1 MRWKVISISL
11 FSLHKRTQMYGL
23 LKLTL
28 LLSIFTHTLSAFS
41 DDTNLTRKQI
51 NFSMVISG
59 GVSLGAYEA
68 GYNWAVIKMLT
79 KVKNN
84 SKLVEPNLKAV
95 AGASAGSINA
105 LLSAMYW
112 CQKETVP
119 LHNSIDDNLFYET
132 WVNLGIED
140 LVIRGKDPKNKNSLF
155 TRRGLEK
162 KGEKIIEH
170 LKKPIFQSGCEVP
183 LGVAVTK
190 VKPIVEKV
198 HGIKIKNQNF
208 SVPLAFKVRNGT
220 GIVANKTLPPSGD
233 FYISIPNIENDRQKL
248 VNLLFASGAF
258 PGAFQQ
264 VKLDYVYKDVKH
276 SNYFIDGGLYDNVPL
291 DLAIALDENAS
302 TFFFMDPSNMRKEK
316 EVDDIDEKEE
326 MPLGF
331 IGTNLLPVFSSFDIM
346 QSMKLYEAINQNFR
360 GDSNKSLVLSSR
372 FHPLTGK
379 YLGHFGAFLDENFR
393 SYDYY
398 VGVYDAIYHIAAA
411 FKRHDADKFS
421 KLPQID
427 IMNYLKSTLGIDEN
441 PEALAAYKLF
451 LGTEFH
457 GLQPKTTDRFS
468 AIYNAFNTSKNDS
481 TRYDNDEFK
490 LFLSKLDL
498 RYLETP
504 KKSFLRQ
511 AKKDIDN
518 WYKRPLRFIVN
529 RITSIEND
537 YAAMNDENA
546 AVATAT
552 SLSAWAGSTFIK
564 DKEGFQFLPLDVP
577 KDPGK
582 ENLRMALRALPG
594 EIATDLN
601 NGGMSLGYTA
611 LYYKEMDYIS
621 GFEAKASY
629 IVADKSTNF
638 LRVDVNAFNEDSDFL
653 KFGGGVSFFGD
664 MKGAFYK
671 RNTAYGLNTYVDIID
686 IFRLTYVYRY
696 GDNVDHNYLY
706 FGIENIPS
714 LIYWLNR

>member
-1 MRWKVISISL
+1 MYKFIKLSFL
-11 FSLHKRTQMYGL
+11 FSL
-23 LKLTL
+23 LTL
-28 LLSIFTHTLSAFS
+28 
-41 DDTNLTRKQI
+41 NLHAQLEDSNITREQI
-51 NFSMVISG
+51 NFSLIISG

-79 KVKNN
+79 KVKHDSN
-84 SKLVEPNLKAV
+84 LVEPNLKSV

-112 CQKETVP
+112 CQKDTVP

-140 LVIRGKDPKNKNSLF
+140 LVIPGKDPENKNSLF

-162 KGEKIIEH
+162 KGKKIIEH
-170 LKKPIFQSGCEVP
+170 LKKPIFIKGCEVP
-183 LGVAVTK
+183 LGVSVTK
-190 VKPIVEKV
+190 VKPIIEKV

-208 SVPLAFKVRNGT
+208 SVPLAFKEKNGQ
-220 GIVANKTLPPSGD
+220 GIVVNKELAPNGD
-233 FYISIPNIENDRQKL
+233 FYISIPGIEKERQKL

-264 VKLDYVYKDVKH
+264 VKLDYEYKGKRH

-291 DLAIALDENAS
+291 DLAIALDDNAS
-302 TFFFMDPSNMRKEK
+302 TFFFMDPSNMRKEIEK
-316 EVDDIDEKEE
+316 DDIDEKEE

-360 GDSNKSLVLSSR
+360 GNSNKQLVLSSR
-372 FHPLTGK
+372 YHPLTGK
-379 YLGHFGAFLDENFR
+379 YLGHFGAFLDQNFR
-393 SYDYY
+393 NYDYY
-398 VGVYDAIYHIAAA
+398 VGVYDAIFHIAAA
-411 FKRHDADKFS
+411 FKRHHEDKFAS
-421 KLPQID
+421 LSQID
-427 IMNYLKSTLGIDEN
+427 IMDYLKNTLGINKN

-451 LGTEFH
+451 LGTEFQH
-457 GLQPKTTDRFS
+457 LKPKTKDRFS
-468 AIYNAFNTSKNDS
+468 AIYNAFNTTKTDAM
-481 TRYDNDEFK
+481 RYNNDEFK
-490 LFLSKLDL
+490 NFLTKLDMH
-498 RYLETP
+498 YLKTN
-504 KKSFLRQ
+504 KKGFLAH

-518 WYKRPLRFIVN
+518 WYKRPLRFVVN

-537 YAAMNDENA
+537 YAEVDDEHIDL
-546 AVATAT
+546 ATLT
-552 SLSAWAGSTFIK
+552 NLSAWAGNSFIK
-564 DKEGFQFLPLDVP
+564 DKEGFHFLPLDVP

-582 ENLRMALRALPG
+582 GNLRTALRLLPG
-594 EIATDLN
+594 EVATDLN

-611 LYYKEMDYIS
+611 LYYKDMDYLS
-621 GFEAKASY
+621 GLEAKSSY
-629 IVADKSTNF
+629 VVADKTTNF
-638 LRVDVNAFNEDSDFL
+638 VRFDFNGFKETNDFM
-653 KFGGGVSFFGD
+653 KIGGGISLFGD
-664 MKGAFYK
+664 MEGKFYK
-671 RNTAYGLNTYVDIID
+671 QNSAYGLNTYVDIID
-686 IFRLTYVYRY
+686 IFRLTYIYRH

>member
-1 MRWKVISISL
+1 
-11 FSLHKRTQMYGL
+11 MYRL

-28 LLSIFTHTLSAFS
+28 LLSLFANTLYALS
-41 DDTNLTRKQI
+41 DDSKNTRKQI
-51 NFSMVISG
+51 DFSLIISG

-79 KVKNN
+79 KVRSNPKV
-84 SKLVEPNLKAV
+84 VEPSLKSV

-112 CQKETVP
+112 CQKDTVP

-140 LVIRGKDPKNKNSLF
+140 LIIRGKDATNKNSLF

-162 KGEKIIEH
+162 KGEKIISH
-170 LKKPIFQSGCEVP
+170 LKKPIFKKGCEVP

-190 VKPIVEKV
+190 VKPIIEKI

-208 SVPLAFKVRNGT
+208 SVPLAFKTKNGR
-220 GIVANKTLPPSGD
+220 GIVVNKTLPPSGD
-233 FYISIPNIENDRQKL
+233 FYLSIPGIEKDRQKL

-264 VKLDYVYKDVKH
+264 VKLDYAYKGKKH

-291 DLAIALDENAS
+291 DLAIALDQSAS
-302 TFFFMDPSNMRKEK
+302 TFFFMDPSNMRKET
-316 EVDDIDEKEE
+316 EIEDIDEKEE
-326 MPLGF
+326 LPLGF

-346 QSMKLYEAINQNFR
+346 QSMKLYESINQNFR
-360 GDSNKSLVLSSR
+360 GNSDKKLVLSSR

-379 YLGHFGAFLDENFR
+379 YLGHFGAFLDQNFR
-393 SYDYY
+393 NYDYY
-398 VGVYDAIYHIAAA
+398 VGIYDAIYHIAAA
-411 FKRHDADKFS
+411 FKREHTDKFS
-421 KLPQID
+421 ALSQVE
-427 IMNYLKSTLGIDEN
+427 IMNYLKTTLGIDKN

-457 GLQPKTTDRFS
+457 GLKPKTTDRFS

-490 LFLSKLDL
+490 IFLSKLDL
-498 RYLETP
+498 GYLKTP
-504 KKSFLRQ
+504 KKGFLYQ

-529 RITSIEND
+529 RVTSIEND
-537 YAAMNDENA
+537 YAEVDDEHT
-546 AVATAT
+546 AVATLT
-552 SLSAWAGSTFIK
+552 SLSAWAGSTFLK

-594 EIATDLN
+594 EIATDLS

-611 LYYKEMDYIS
+611 LYYADMDYIS
-621 GFEAKASY
+621 GFEGKASY
-629 IVADKSTNF
+629 VIADKTSNF
-638 LRVDVNAFNEDSDFL
+638 LRVDVSAFKEHSDFL
-653 KFGGGVSFFGD
+653 KFGAGVSFFGD
-664 MKGAFYK
+664 QEGAFYK
-671 RNTAYGLNTYVDIID
+671 QDSAYGLNTYVDIID
-686 IFRLTYVYRY
+686 IFRLSYVYRH
-696 GDNVDHNYLY
+696 GDNVDRNHLY

>member
-1 MRWKVISISL
+1 MKQVI
-11 FSLHKRTQMYGL
+11 TGL
-23 LKLTL
+23 LSKCLQKL
-28 LLSIFTHTLSAFS
+28 
-41 DDTNLTRKQI
+41 
-51 NFSMVISG
+51 
-59 GVSLGAYEA
+59 
-68 GYNWAVIKMLT
+68 
-79 KVKNN
+79 KNN
-84 SKLVEPNLKAV
+84 HELVEPNLKSV

-112 CQKETVP
+112 CQNDTVP

-140 LVIRGKDPKNKNSLF
+140 LIIKGKDPKNKNSLF

-162 KGEKIIEH
+162 KGEMIIEH
-170 LKKPIFQSGCEVP
+170 LKKPIFKNSCEVP

-198 HGIKIKNQNF
+198 HGVKIKNQNF
-208 SVPLAFKVRNGT
+208 SVPLVFKVKNGT
-220 GIVANKTLPPSGD
+220 GIVANKTLAPSSD
-233 FYISIPNIENDRQKL
+233 FYISIPNIENDRHKL

-264 VKLDYVYKDVKH
+264 VKLDYAYKGIKH

-291 DLAIALDENAS
+291 NLAIALDDNAS

-360 GDSNKSLVLSSR
+360 HDSNKSLVLSSR

-379 YLGHFGAFLDENFR
+379 FLGHFGAFLDENFR
-393 SYDYY
+393 IYDYH
-398 VGVYDAIYHIAAA
+398 VGVYDAIYHIASA
-411 FKRHDADKFS
+411 FKRHHGDMFS
-421 KLPQID
+421 DLPQVE
-427 IMNYLKSTLGIDEN
+427 IMNYLKSTLGIDKN

-451 LGTEFH
+451 LGAEFY
-457 GLQPKTTDRFS
+457 GFKPKTTDKFS
-468 AIYNAFNTSKNDS
+468 SIYNAFNTIKNDN

-490 LFLSKLDL
+490 VFLQKLDMQYLKTNNKGFLSH
-498 RYLETP
+498 
-504 KKSFLRQ
+504 
-511 AKKDIDN
+511 AKQDIDN

-537 YAAMNDENA
+537 YAEVNEEHA
-546 AVATAT
+546 AVATLT
-552 SLSAWAGSTFIK
+552 NISAWAGSTFLK

-577 KDPGK
+577 KDPEK

-611 LYYKEMDYIS
+611 LYYKEMDYLS
-621 GFEAKASY
+621 GFEAKTSY
-629 IVADKSTNF
+629 VISDKTANF
-638 LRVDVNAFNEDSDFL
+638 LRVDVNAFNEDSDFV

-671 RNTAYGLNTYVDIID
+671 RNSAYGFNTYVDIID

-696 GDNVDHNYLY
+696 GDNINHNYLY